1 MVLIYAHVYLS
12 FVHNFLG
19 KKAALIIMTDGEPSD
34 GDIVGEGVEDVTA
47 ISLTV
52 ANLQH
57 ISTFRFG
64 AFASNAVAIVTQILS
79 L

>member
-1 MVLIYAHVYLS
+1 MCIYLLYIIFFIV
-12 FVHNFLG
+12 G

-47 ISLTV
+47 ISLLLV
-52 ANLQH
+52 SSLF

-64 AFASNAVAIVTQILS
+64 AFASIAVAIVTQILS

>member
-1 MVLIYAHVYLS
+1 MCIYLLHMIFFIV
-12 FVHNFLG
+12 G

-47 ISLTV
+47 ISLLLV
-52 ANLQH
+52 SSLF

-64 AFASNAVAIVTQILS
+64 AFASIAVAIVTQILS

>member
-1 MVLIYAHVYLS
+1 MCIYLLYIIFFIV
-12 FVHNFLG
+12 G
-19 KKAALIIMTDGEPSD
+19 KKAALIIMTDGEASD

-47 ISLTV
+47 ISLLLV
-52 ANLQH
+52 SSPF
-57 ISTFRFG
+57 ISTSRFG

>member
-1 MVLIYAHVYLS
+1 MIFFIV
-12 FVHNFLG
+12 G

-47 ISLTV
+47 ISLLLV
-52 ANLQH
+52 SSLF

-64 AFASNAVAIVTQILS
+64 AFASIAVAIVTQILS

>member
-1 MVLIYAHVYLS
+1 MCIYLLYIIFFIV
-12 FVHNFLG
+12 G

-64 AFASNAVAIVTQILS
+64 AFASNAVAIVTQILT

>member
-1 MVLIYAHVYLS
+1 MCIYLLYIIFFIV
-12 FVHNFLG
+12 G

-64 AFASNAVAIVTQILS
+64 AFAIVTQIPS

>member
-1 MVLIYAHVYLS
+1 MCIHLLYIIFFIV
-12 FVHNFLG
+12 G

-47 ISLTV
+47 ISLTL

-64 AFASNAVAIVTQILS
+64 ALAYL
-79 L
+79 LLLL